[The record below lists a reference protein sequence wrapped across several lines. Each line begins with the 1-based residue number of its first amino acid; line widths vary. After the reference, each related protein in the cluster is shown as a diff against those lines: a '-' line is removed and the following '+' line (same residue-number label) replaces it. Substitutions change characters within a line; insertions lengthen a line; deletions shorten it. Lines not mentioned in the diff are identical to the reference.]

1 MHLDPIATPG
11 NTQPAAGELPMQ
23 PGAAGSPARMAVL
36 LYLAKHPLGA
46 TRDVL
51 CEVTGL
57 DDHDM
62 GNVLRG
68 LSACERIACDRPGIN
83 ATWYVPAA
91 RAGMS
96 RSKLDALR
104 GDPSGMTGSY
114 VLGMAPAGGPA

>member
-1 MHLDPIATPG
+1 MHLQPITPVE
-11 NTQPAAGELPMQ
+11 TQPPGGDMPLA
-23 PGAAGSPARMAVL
+23 PGACGSKARLAVL
-36 LYLAKHPLGA
+36 LYLANRPLGA
-46 TRDVL
+46 SREVL

-68 LSACERIACDRPGIN
+68 LSASDRIACDKPGRN

-96 RSKLDALR
+96 RNALDALR
-104 GDPSGMTGSY
+104 
-114 VLGMAPAGGPA
+114 AGAFA